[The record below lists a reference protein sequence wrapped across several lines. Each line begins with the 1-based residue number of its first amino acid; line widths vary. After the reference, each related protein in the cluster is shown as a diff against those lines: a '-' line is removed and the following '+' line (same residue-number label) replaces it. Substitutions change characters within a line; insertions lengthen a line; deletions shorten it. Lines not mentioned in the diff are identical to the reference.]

1 MILVHKPPTFPQ
13 VNPYRSI
20 FLAGSI
26 EMGKAVNWQ
35 KEFIEKTQKLKKAKS
50 RIEWHICNPRRDDWD
65 NKWKQSIENPH
76 FYQQVQWE
84 LTYLEKCYYKVFYF
98 AANTLSPITLLELGT
113 FHKENNVYVC
123 ASPDY
128 LRFGNIEVF
137 TNRYN
142 VPLHSSLDEVIS
154 KIFEL

>member
-1 MILVHKPPTFPQ
+1 MITVHQPPTFPQ

-35 KEFIEKTQKLKKAKS
+35 KEFIDKVSKLKKAKS
-50 RIEWHICNPRRDDWD
+50 RIEYNIFNPRRDDWD
-65 NKWKQSIENPH
+65 NSLEQSIENPQ

-84 LTYLEKCYYKVFYF
+84 LTYLERCCFKVFYF
-98 AANTLSPITLLELGT
+98 AEDTLSPITLLELGT

-123 ASPDY
+123 ASPKY
-128 LRFGNIEVF
+128 LRLGNLEIF

-142 VPLHSSLDEVIS
+142 LPLHSSLDEVIS
-154 KIFEL
+154 KIFET